1 LVGDHETPARKN
13 AMTSEPI
20 KVLLVEDNP
29 ENIRLIREMLKE
41 AKPALAALEDAPSLR
56 MAVERLG
63 KGGIHAVLL
72 DLGLPD
78 SQGISTF
85 VELHNQFPGT
95 PIVVLT
101 GLTDEKLGLQAVRE
115 GAQDY
120 LVIGKVNGEWLCRAI
135 FYAVERVQGK
145 EALEKSEEQYRL
157 LFEKNL
163 AGVYRT
169 ALDRRLTDCNE
180 AFVKVFGFASRE
192 EILAH
197 PVTDLYFDP
206 REPEAIT
213 ARLRAE
219 KSVSDLEIRLK
230 RKDGSPVWV
239 LANENLI
246 EGQAGS
252 PPFILGTIVDITRRR
267 EAEEALRQSE
277 SHLRAIIEAE
287 PECVAK
293 VAPNGDLLQMN
304 PAGLAMIEAES
315 FAEVKRKSVL
325 PLIAPEHQTA
335 FKALLGGVCS
345 GNRANLEFE
354 IVGLKGAR
362 RWVESY
368 AVPIADET
376 GSSCMLAVMRD
387 LTERKQGEEALRGLS
402 TRLLQLQDEER
413 RRIARELHDAIG
425 QNLVGLVTN
434 LTLAHKSARTL
445 NPKARQALSGS
456 LEVAERSL
464 KEMRT
469 LSYLLHPPLLDEDG
483 LASALAWYIKGF
495 AERSEIKVDLKVS
508 PRFGRLPQEIETTL
522 FRVVQESLTNVH
534 RHSKSPTA
542 TIRLSRRATGVKLEI
557 TDKGQGMP
565 TKALHS
571 GNQNSGQLGVGIM
584 GMSERARQ
592 LGGRLEIDSSRR
604 GTTVRVVIPLRE
616 VVP

>member
-1 LVGDHETPARKN
+1 MTPEA
-13 AMTSEPI
+13 I

-29 ENIRLIREMLKE
+29 GDVRLIREMLKE
-41 AKPALAALEDAPSLR
+41 AKPNLAALEESPSL
-56 MAVERLG
+56 MAAVERLA
-63 KGGIHAVLL
+63 KGGIDAVLL

-85 VELHNQFPGT
+85 VKLNQQFPRT

-101 GLTDEKLGLQAVRE
+101 GLTDEGVGLRAVRE

-120 LVIGKVNGEWLCRAI
+120 LIKGKVDSPWLCRAI
-135 FYAVERVQGK
+135 LYAVERMQGK
-145 EALEKSEEQYRL
+145 EALARSEEQYRL

-169 ALDRRLTDCNE
+169 ALDRRITDCNE

-192 EILAH
+192 EVLAH
-197 PVTDLYFDP
+197 PVQDLYFDP

-213 ARLRAE
+213 ARIRAE
-219 KSVSDLEIRLK
+219 RTLSNLELRLK

-239 LANENLI
+239 LVNENLI
-246 EGQAGS
+246 EGEAGS
-252 PPFILGTIVDITRRR
+252 QPFILGTIIDITQRK

-277 SHLRAIIEAE
+277 SHLRAIVETE

-293 VAPNGDLLQMN
+293 VASNGDLLQMN

-315 FAEVKRKSVL
+315 FAEVRGKPVL
-325 PLIAPEHQTA
+325 PLIVPEHRAA
-335 FKALLGGVCS
+335 FKAFLRGVCRGS
-345 GNRANLEFE
+345 RDNMEFE
-354 IVGLKGAR
+354 IVGLKGTR
-362 RWVESY
+362 RWVESS
-368 AVPIADET
+368 AVQIADET
-376 GSSCMLAVMRD
+376 GSGSMLAVMRD
-387 LTERKQGEEALRGLS
+387 LTERKQGEKALRGLS

-434 LTLAHKSARTL
+434 LTLAQRSARRL

-483 LASALAWYIKGF
+483 LASALVWYVKGF
-495 AERSEIKVDLKVS
+495 SERSEIKVDLKVS
-508 PRFGRLPQEIETTL
+508 PNFGRLPREVETTL

-542 TIRLSRRATGVKLEI
+542 SIRLSRRATGVKLEI
-557 TDKGQGMP
+557 ADKGQGMP
-565 TKALHS
+565 KAALHS
-571 GNQNSGQLGVGIM
+571 GTQNSGQFGVGIM

-592 LGGRLEIDSSRR
+592 LGGRLEIDSSPR
-604 GTTVRVVIPLRE
+604 GTTVRVVIPLPE

>member
-1 LVGDHETPARKN
+1 
-13 AMTSEPI
+13 MTSEPI

-29 ENIRLIREMLKE
+29 GDVRLIREMLKE
-41 AKPALAALEDAPSLR
+41 AKTTVAALEDTPSLKT
-56 MAVERLG
+56 AVERLT
-63 KGGIHAVLL
+63 KGEIDAVLL

-85 VELHNQFPGT
+85 EKLHNQFPRT

-101 GLTDEKLGLQAVRE
+101 GLKDEVLGLRAVRE

-120 LVIGKVNGEWLCRAI
+120 LIKGKVDSQWLCRAI
-135 FYAVERVQGK
+135 LYAVERVQGK
-145 EALEKSEEQYRL
+145 AALERSEEQYRL

-169 ALDRRLTDCNE
+169 ALDRHITDCNE

-192 EILAH
+192 EVLAH
-197 PVTDLYFDP
+197 PVQEFYFDP

-213 ARLRAE
+213 ARIRAE
-219 KSVSDLEIRLK
+219 KTLSNLEMRLK
-230 RKDGSPVWV
+230 RRDGSPVWV
-239 LANENLI
+239 LVNENLI
-246 EGQAGS
+246 EGEAGS
-252 PPFILGTIVDITRRR
+252 QPFILGTIIDITQRKQ
-267 EAEEALRQSE
+267 AEEALQQSE
-277 SHLRAIIEAE
+277 SHLRAIVETE

-293 VAPNGDLLQMN
+293 VASNGGLLQIN

-315 FAEVKRKSVL
+315 FAEVNGKSVL
-325 PLIAPEHQTA
+325 PLIVPEHRAA
-335 FKALLGGVCS
+335 FEAFLQAVCS
-345 GNRANLEFE
+345 GNKTNLEFE
-354 IVGLKGAR
+354 IVGLKGTR

-368 AVPIADET
+368 AAPIADET
-376 GSSCMLAVMRD
+376 GSICMLAVMRD
-387 LTERKQGEEALRGLS
+387 LTERKQGEKALRGLS

-425 QNLVGLVTN
+425 QNLVGLVAN
-434 LTLAHKSARTL
+434 LTVAHRSAGKL

-464 KEMRT
+464 NEMRT

-495 AERSEIKVDLKVS
+495 TERSGIKIDLKVS
-508 PRFGRLPQEIETTL
+508 PNFGRLPKEVETTL

-542 TIRLSRRATGVKLEI
+542 RIWLARRATGVKLEI

-565 TKALHS
+565 AKALHS
-571 GNQNSGQLGVGIM
+571 AIRKADS
-584 GMSERARQ
+584 
-592 LGGRLEIDSSRR
+592 LEWA
-604 GTTVRVVIPLRE
+604 LWA
-616 VVP
+616 

>member
-1 LVGDHETPARKN
+1 
-13 AMTSEPI
+13 
-20 KVLLVEDNP
+20 
-29 ENIRLIREMLKE
+29 ML
-41 AKPALAALEDAPSLR
+41 
-56 MAVERLG
+56 
-63 KGGIHAVLL
+63 
-72 DLGLPD
+72 
-78 SQGISTF
+78 T
-85 VELHNQFPGT
+85 
-95 PIVVLT
+95 
-101 GLTDEKLGLQAVRE
+101 
-115 GAQDY
+115 
-120 LVIGKVNGEWLCRAI
+120 
-135 FYAVERVQGK
+135 
-145 EALEKSEEQYRL
+145 
-157 LFEKNL
+157 
-163 AGVYRT
+163 
-169 ALDRRLTDCNE
+169 
-180 AFVKVFGFASRE
+180 
-192 EILAH
+192 
-197 PVTDLYFDP
+197 
-206 REPEAIT
+206 
-213 ARLRAE
+213 
-219 KSVSDLEIRLK
+219 
-230 RKDGSPVWV
+230 
-239 LANENLI
+239 
-246 EGQAGS
+246 
-252 PPFILGTIVDITRRR
+252 
-267 EAEEALRQSE
+267 
-277 SHLRAIIEAE
+277 
-287 PECVAK
+287 
-293 VAPNGDLLQMN
+293 
-304 PAGLAMIEAES
+304 
-315 FAEVKRKSVL
+315 
-325 PLIAPEHQTA
+325 
-335 FKALLGGVCS
+335 
-345 GNRANLEFE
+345 
-354 IVGLKGAR
+354 
-362 RWVESY
+362 
-368 AVPIADET
+368 
-376 GSSCMLAVMRD
+376 VMRD

-483 LASALAWYIKGF
+483 LASALAWYVKGF

-542 TIRLSRRATGVKLEI
+542 SIRLSRRATGVKLEI

>member
-1 LVGDHETPARKN
+1 
-13 AMTSEPI
+13 MTSEPI

-29 ENIRLIREMLKE
+29 GDVRLIREMLKE
-41 AKPALAALEDAPSLR
+41 AKTTVAALEDTPSLKT
-56 MAVERLG
+56 AVERLT
-63 KGGIHAVLL
+63 KGEIDAVLL

-85 VELHNQFPGT
+85 EKLHNQFPRT

-101 GLTDEKLGLQAVRE
+101 GLKDEVLGLRAVRE

-120 LVIGKVNGEWLCRAI
+120 LIKGKVDSQWLCRAI
-135 FYAVERVQGK
+135 LYAVERVQGK
-145 EALEKSEEQYRL
+145 AALERSEEQYRL

-169 ALDRRLTDCNE
+169 ALDRHITDCNE

-192 EILAH
+192 EVLAH
-197 PVTDLYFDP
+197 PVQEFYFDP

-213 ARLRAE
+213 ARIRAE
-219 KSVSDLEIRLK
+219 TLSNLEMRLK
-230 RKDGSPVWV
+230 RRDGSPVWV
-239 LANENLI
+239 LVNENLI
-246 EGQAGS
+246 EGEAGS
-252 PPFILGTIVDITRRR
+252 QPFILGTIIDITQRKQ
-267 EAEEALRQSE
+267 AEEALQQSE
-277 SHLRAIIEAE
+277 SHLRAIVETE

-293 VAPNGDLLQMN
+293 VASNGGLLQIN

-315 FAEVKRKSVL
+315 FAEVNGKSVL
-325 PLIAPEHQTA
+325 PLIVPEHRAA
-335 FKALLGGVCS
+335 FEAFLQAVCS
-345 GNRANLEFE
+345 GNKTNLEFE
-354 IVGLKGAR
+354 IVGLKGTR

-368 AVPIADET
+368 AAPIADET
-376 GSSCMLAVMRD
+376 GSICMLAVMRD
-387 LTERKQGEEALRGLS
+387 LTERKQGEKALRGLS

-425 QNLVGLVTN
+425 QNLVGLVAN
-434 LTLAHKSARTL
+434 LTVAHRSAGKL

-464 KEMRT
+464 NEMRT

-495 AERSEIKVDLKVS
+495 TERSGIKIDLKVS
-508 PRFGRLPQEIETTL
+508 PNFGRLPKEVETTL

-542 TIRLSRRATGVKLEI
+542 RIWLARRATGVKLEI

-565 TKALHS
+565 AKALHS
-571 GNQNSGQLGVGIM
+571 GNQKSGQLGVGIM

-592 LGGRLEIDSSRR
+592 LGGRLEIDSSGR
-604 GTTVRVVIPLRE
+604 GTTVRVVIPNPE

>member
-1 LVGDHETPARKN
+1 MTPEA
-13 AMTSEPI
+13 I

-29 ENIRLIREMLKE
+29 GDIRLIREMLKE
-41 AKPALAALEDAPSLR
+41 AKPSLGALEESPSL
-56 MAVERLG
+56 MTAVERLA
-63 KGGIHAVLL
+63 KGGIDAVLL

-85 VELHNQFPGT
+85 TKLHQQFPRT

-101 GLTDEKLGLQAVRE
+101 GLTDEGVGLQAVRE

-120 LVIGKVNGEWLCRAI
+120 LIKGKVDSPWLCRAI
-135 FYAVERVQGK
+135 RYAVERMEGK
-145 EALEKSEEQYRL
+145 EALARSEEQYRL

-169 ALDRRLTDCNE
+169 ALDRRITDCNE

-192 EILAH
+192 EVLAH
-197 PVTDLYFDP
+197 PVQDLYFDP

-213 ARLRAE
+213 ARIRAE
-219 KSVSDLEIRLK
+219 RTLSNLELRLK

-239 LANENLI
+239 LVNENLI
-246 EGQAGS
+246 EGEAGS
-252 PPFILGTIVDITRRR
+252 QPFILGTIIDITQRK

-277 SHLRAIIEAE
+277 SHLRAIVETE

-293 VAPNGDLLQMN
+293 VASNGNLLQMN

-315 FAEVKRKSVL
+315 FAEVRGKSVL
-325 PLIAPEHQTA
+325 NLIVPEHTPA
-335 FKALLGGVCS
+335 FKAFLLGVCHGS
-345 GNRANLEFE
+345 RDNLEFE
-354 IVGLKGAR
+354 MVGLKGTR
-362 RWVESY
+362 RWVEAS
-368 AVPIADET
+368 AVQIADET
-376 GSSCMLAVMRD
+376 GSGSMLAVMRD
-387 LTERKQGEEALRGLS
+387 LTERKQGEKALRGLS

-425 QNLVGLVTN
+425 QNLVALVTN
-434 LTLAHKSARTL
+434 LTLAHRSAGGL

-456 LEVAERSL
+456 LKVAERSL

-483 LASALAWYIKGF
+483 LASALAWYVKGF
-495 AERSEIKVDLKVS
+495 AERSEIKTDLKVS
-508 PRFGRLPQEIETTL
+508 ANFGRLPQEVETTL

-542 TIRLSRRATGVKLEI
+542 RIRLARRANEVKLEI

-565 TKALHS
+565 AKALHS

-592 LGGRLEIDSSRR
+592 LGGRLEIDSSPR
-604 GTTVRVVIPLRE
+604 GTTVRVLIPLSE

>member
-1 LVGDHETPARKN
+1 
-13 AMTSEPI
+13 MTSEPI

-29 ENIRLIREMLKE
+29 GNIRLIREMLKE
-41 AKPALAALEDAPSLR
+41 AKPALAALEDAPSLLT
-56 MAVERLG
+56 AVERLA
-63 KGGIHAVLL
+63 KGGIDAVLL

-78 SQGISTF
+78 SQGLSTF
-85 VELHNQFPGT
+85 VELHNHFPRT

-101 GLTDEKLGLQAVRE
+101 DLTDEKLGLQAVRE

-120 LVIGKVNGEWLCRAI
+120 LVIGKANGEWICRAVL
-135 FYAVERVQGK
+135 YAVERMQAK
-145 EALEKSEEQYRL
+145 EALQRSEEQYRL

-169 ALDRRLTDCNE
+169 ALDRRITDCNE

-192 EILAH
+192 EVLAH
-197 PVTDLYFDP
+197 PVQEFYFDP

-213 ARLRAE
+213 ARIRAE
-219 KSVSDLEIRLK
+219 KSLSNLELRLK

-239 LANENLI
+239 LVNENLI
-246 EGQAGS
+246 EGEAGS
-252 PPFILGTIVDITRRR
+252 QPFILGTIIDITRRK
-267 EAEEALRQSE
+267 EAEEAVRQSE
-277 SHLRAIIEAE
+277 SHLRAIVETE
-287 PECVAK
+287 PECVVK
-293 VAPNGDLLQMN
+293 VACNGDLLQMN

-315 FAEVKRKSVL
+315 FAKVNGKSVL
-325 PLIAPEHQTA
+325 PLIVPEHRAA
-335 FKALLGGVCS
+335 FKALLQGVCN
-345 GNRANLEFE
+345 GKRANLEFE
-354 IVGLKGAR
+354 IVGLKGTR
-362 RWVESY
+362 RWAESY

-376 GSSCMLAVMRD
+376 GSSCVLAVVRD
-387 LTERKQGEEALRGLS
+387 LTERKQGEKALRGLS

-434 LTLAHKSARTL
+434 LTLAHKSAGRL
-445 NPKARQALSGS
+445 NPKARQAISGS
-456 LEVAERSL
+456 LEVAEQSL

-483 LASALAWYIKGF
+483 LASALAWYVKGF
-495 AERSEIKVDLKVS
+495 AERSKIKIDLKVS
-508 PRFGRLPQEIETTL
+508 PNFGRLPQEVETTL

-542 TIRLSRRATGVKLEI
+542 LIRLSRRATGVKLEI
-557 TDKGQGMP
+557 KDKGQGMP
-565 TKALHS
+565 AKALHS
-571 GNQNSGQLGVGIM
+571 GNQKSGQLGVGIM

-604 GTTVRVVIPLRE
+604 GTTIRVVIPNPE
-616 VVP
+616 VVK

>member
-1 LVGDHETPARKN
+1 
-13 AMTSEPI
+13 MSSEPI
-20 KVLLVEDNP
+20 KILLVEDNP
-29 ENIRLIREMLKE
+29 GDVLLIREMLKE
-41 AKPALAALEDAPSLR
+41 ANTTFAALEDTPSL
-56 MAVERLG
+56 MTAVERLA
-63 KGGIHAVLL
+63 KGGIDAVLL

-78 SQGISTF
+78 SQGMSTF
-85 VELHNQFPGT
+85 VKLHHQFPRT

-101 GLTDEKLGLQAVRE
+101 GLIDEDLGLQAVRE
-115 GAQDY
+115 EAQDY
-120 LVIGKVNGEWLCRAI
+120 LIKGKVDSQWLCRAI
-135 FYAVERVQGK
+135 LCAVERMQGK
-145 EALEKSEEQYRL
+145 ESLERSEEKYRL

-169 ALDRRLTDCNE
+169 ALDRRITDCNE

-197 PVTDLYFDP
+197 PVKDLYFDP
-206 REPEAIT
+206 REPEAIV
-213 ARLRAE
+213 ARIRAE
-219 KSVSDLEIRLK
+219 KTLSNLELRLK

-239 LANENLI
+239 LVNENLI
-246 EGQAGS
+246 EGEAGS
-252 PPFILGTIVDITRRR
+252 PPFILGTIIDITLRK

-277 SHLRAIIEAE
+277 SHLRAIVDTE

-293 VAPNGDLLQMN
+293 VASNGDLLQMN
-304 PAGLAMIEAES
+304 PAGLAMIEADS
-315 FAEVKRKSVL
+315 FAEVPRKSVL
-325 PLIAPEHQTA
+325 PLIVPEHRAA
-335 FKALLGGVCS
+335 FEAFLQGVCS
-345 GNRANLEFE
+345 GNKTNLEFE
-354 IVGLKGAR
+354 IVGLKGTR

-368 AVPIADET
+368 AAPIADET

-387 LTERKQGEEALRGLS
+387 LTERKQGEKALRGLS

-425 QNLVGLVTN
+425 QNLAALVTN
-434 LTLAHKSARTL
+434 LTLARRSAGKI
-445 NPKARQALSGS
+445 NPKARQALSGG
-456 LEVAERSL
+456 LEVAEQCL

-483 LASALAWYIKGF
+483 LASALAWYVKGF
-495 AERSEIKVDLKVS
+495 AERSGIKIDLKVS
-508 PRFGRLPQEIETTL
+508 PNFGRLPQEVETTL

-542 TIRLSRRATGVKLEI
+542 SIRLSRRATGVKLEI
-557 TDKGQGMP
+557 TDKGQGMA

-571 GNQNSGQLGVGIM
+571 GNQKNGQLGVGIM
-584 GMSERARQ
+584 GMNERARQ

-604 GTTVRVVIPLRE
+604 GTTVRVVIPNPE

>member
-1 LVGDHETPARKN
+1 
-13 AMTSEPI
+13 MTSEPI
-20 KVLLVEDNP
+20 KILLVEDNP
-29 ENIRLIREMLKE
+29 GDVRLIREMLKE
-41 AKPALAALEDAPSLR
+41 AKTTLAALEDTPSL
-56 MAVERLG
+56 MTAVERLA
-63 KGGIHAVLL
+63 KGGIDAVLL

-78 SQGISTF
+78 TQGISTF
-85 VELHNQFPGT
+85 VQLHHQFPRT

-101 GLTDEKLGLQAVRE
+101 GLTDEELGLQAVRE

-120 LVIGKVNGEWLCRAI
+120 LIKGKVDSQWLCRAI
-135 FYAVERVQGK
+135 LYAVERVQGK

-169 ALDRRLTDCNE
+169 ALDRRITDCNE
-180 AFVKVFGFASRE
+180 AFVKVFGYASRE

-197 PVTDLYFDP
+197 PVQDLYFDP
-206 REPEAIT
+206 REPEAIV
-213 ARLRAE
+213 ARIRAE
-219 KSVSDLEIRLK
+219 KTLSNLELRLK

-239 LANENLI
+239 LVNENLI
-246 EGQAGS
+246 EGEAGS
-252 PPFILGTIVDITRRR
+252 HPFILGTIIDITQRKQ
-267 EAEEALRQSE
+267 AEEGLRQSE
-277 SHLRAIIEAE
+277 SHLRAIVETE

-293 VAPNGDLLQMN
+293 VALNGDLLQIN

-315 FAEVKRKSVL
+315 FAEVRGKSVL
-325 PLIAPEHQTA
+325 PLIVPEHRAA
-335 FKALLGGVCS
+335 FKAFLRAVCS
-345 GNRANLEFE
+345 GNKINLEFE

-368 AVPIADET
+368 AAPIADET

-387 LTERKQGEEALRGLS
+387 LTERKQGEKALRGLS

-425 QNLVGLVTN
+425 QNLAALVMN
-434 LTLAHKSARTL
+434 LTLAHKSADKR

-456 LEVAERSL
+456 LEAAERCL

-483 LASALAWYIKGF
+483 LASALVWYVKGF
-495 AERSEIKVDLKVS
+495 AERSEIKIDLKVS
-508 PRFGRLPQEIETTL
+508 RNFGRLPQEVETTL

-534 RHSKSPTA
+534 RHSKSPIA
-542 TIRLSRRATGVKLEI
+542 RIRLSRRVTEVKLEI

-584 GMSERARQ
+584 GMRERARQ
-592 LGGRLEIDSSRR
+592 LGGRLEIDSSPR
-604 GTTVRVVIPLRE
+604 GTTIRVVIPRPE
-616 VVP
+616 VTP

>member
-1 LVGDHETPARKN
+1 
-13 AMTSEPI
+13 MTSEPI

-29 ENIRLIREMLKE
+29 GDVRLIREMLKE
-41 AKPALAALEDAPSLR
+41 AKTTVAALEDTPSLKT
-56 MAVERLG
+56 AVERLT
-63 KGGIHAVLL
+63 KGEIDAVLL

-85 VELHNQFPGT
+85 EKLHNQFPRT

-101 GLTDEKLGLQAVRE
+101 GLKDEVLGLRAVRE

-120 LVIGKVNGEWLCRAI
+120 LIKGKVDSQWLCRAI
-135 FYAVERVQGK
+135 LYAVERVQGK
-145 EALEKSEEQYRL
+145 AALERSEEQYRL

-169 ALDRRLTDCNE
+169 ALDRHITDCNE

-192 EILAH
+192 EVLAH
-197 PVTDLYFDP
+197 PVQEFYFDP

-213 ARLRAE
+213 ARIRAE
-219 KSVSDLEIRLK
+219 KTLSNLEMRLK
-230 RKDGSPVWV
+230 RRDGSPVWV
-239 LANENLI
+239 LVNENLI
-246 EGQAGS
+246 EGEAGS
-252 PPFILGTIVDITRRR
+252 QPFILGTIIDITQRKQ
-267 EAEEALRQSE
+267 AEEALQQSE
-277 SHLRAIIEAE
+277 SHLRAIVETE

-293 VAPNGDLLQMN
+293 VASNGGLLQIN

-315 FAEVKRKSVL
+315 FAEVNGKSVL
-325 PLIAPEHQTA
+325 PLIVPEHRAA
-335 FKALLGGVCS
+335 FEAFLQAVCS
-345 GNRANLEFE
+345 GNKTNLEFE
-354 IVGLKGAR
+354 IVGLKGTR

-368 AVPIADET
+368 AAPIADET
-376 GSSCMLAVMRD
+376 GSICMLAVMRD
-387 LTERKQGEEALRGLS
+387 LTERKQGEKALRGLS

-425 QNLVGLVTN
+425 QNLVGLVAN
-434 LTLAHKSARTL
+434 LTVAHRSAGKL

-464 KEMRT
+464 NEMRT

-495 AERSEIKVDLKVS
+495 TERSGIKIDLKVS
-508 PRFGRLPQEIETTL
+508 PNFGRLPKEVETTL

-542 TIRLSRRATGVKLEI
+542 RIWLARRATGVKLEI

-565 TKALHS
+565 AKALHS
-571 GNQNSGQLGVGIM
+571 GNQKSGQLGVGIM

-592 LGGRLEIDSSRR
+592 LGGRLEIDSSGR
-604 GTTVRVVIPLRE
+604 GTTVRVVIPNPE

>member
-1 LVGDHETPARKN
+1 MR
-13 AMTSEPI
+13 SEPI

-29 ENIRLIREMLKE
+29 GDVRLIREMLKE
-41 AKPALAALEDAPSLR
+41 AQPAWSAPEDTPSLLL
-56 MAVERLG
+56 AVERLA
-63 KGGIHAVLL
+63 KGGIDAVLL

-85 VELHNQFPGT
+85 VKLHNQSPRT

-101 GLTDEKLGLQAVRE
+101 GLKDEELGLQAVRE

-120 LVIGKVNGEWLCRAI
+120 LVKGQVDGQMLRRAI
-135 FYAVERVQGK
+135 LYAVERMQAK
-145 EALEKSEEQYRL
+145 EALERSEQQYRL

-169 ALDRRLTDCNE
+169 ALDRRITDCNE

-192 EILAH
+192 ELLAH
-197 PVTDLYFDP
+197 PVQEFYFDP

-213 ARLRAE
+213 ARIRAE
-219 KSVSDLEIRLK
+219 KSLSNVELRLK

-239 LANENLI
+239 LVNENLI
-246 EGQAGS
+246 EGEAGS
-252 PPFILGTIVDITRRR
+252 QPFILGTIIDITLRK

-277 SHLRAIIEAE
+277 SHLRAIVETE

-293 VAPNGDLLQMN
+293 VACNGDLLQMN
-304 PAGLAMIEAES
+304 PAGLAMIEAGS
-315 FAEVKRKSVL
+315 FAEVNGKSVL
-325 PLIAPEHQTA
+325 PLIAPEHRVA
-335 FKALLGGVCS
+335 FKALLQGVCS

-354 IVGLKGAR
+354 IVGLKGTR
-362 RWVESY
+362 RWAESY

-376 GSSCMLAVMRD
+376 GSSCVLAVMRD
-387 LTERKQGEEALRGLS
+387 LTERKQGEKALRGLS

-413 RRIARELHDAIG
+413 RHIARELHDAIG

-434 LTLAHKSARTL
+434 LTLAHKSAGRL

-456 LEVAERSL
+456 LEVAEQSL
-464 KEMRT
+464 NEMRT

-483 LASALAWYIKGF
+483 LASALAWYVKGF
-495 AERSEIKVDLKVS
+495 AERSGIKIDLKV
-508 PRFGRLPQEIETTL
+508 PPNFGRLPQELETTL

-542 TIRLSRRATGVKLEI
+542 SIRLSRRATEVKLEI
-557 TDKGQGMP
+557 KDRGQGMP
-565 TKALHS
+565 EKALHS
-571 GNQNSGQLGVGIM
+571 GNQKSGQLGVGIM

-604 GTTVRVVIPLRE
+604 GTTIRVVIPNPE
-616 VVP
+616 VVK

>member
-1 LVGDHETPARKN
+1 
-13 AMTSEPI
+13 MTSEPI

-29 ENIRLIREMLKE
+29 GNVRLIRKMLKE
-41 AKPALAALEDAPSLR
+41 AKLALADMEDVTSLLT
-56 MAVERLG
+56 AVERLA
-63 KGGIHAVLL
+63 KGGIDAVLL

-101 GLTDEKLGLQAVRE
+101 GLTDEELGLQAVRQ

-135 FYAVERVQGK
+135 LYAVERMQGK

-169 ALDRRLTDCNE
+169 ALDRRITDCNE

-197 PVTDLYFDP
+197 PVKDLYFDP

-219 KSVSDLEIRLK
+219 KSLTNLELRLK
-230 RKDGSPVWV
+230 RKDGNTIWV
-239 LANENLI
+239 LVNENLI

-277 SHLRAIIEAE
+277 SHLRAIVETE

-293 VAPNGDLLQMN
+293 VAPNGEILQMN

-315 FAEVKRKSVL
+315 FAEVKGKSVL
-325 PLIAPEHQTA
+325 PLIAPKHQAA

-368 AVPIADET
+368 AVPIATIVDET

-402 TRLLQLQDEER
+402 TRLLRLQDEER

-434 LTLAHKSARTL
+434 LTLAHKSAGKIH
-445 NPKARQALSGS
+445 PKTRQALSGG
-456 LEVAERSL
+456 LEMAERCL

-483 LASALAWYIKGF
+483 LASALTWYVKGF
-495 AERSEIKVDLKVS
+495 TERSEIKVDLKVS
-508 PRFGRLPQEIETTL
+508 SNFGRLPQEVETTL

-534 RHSKSPTA
+534 RHAKSPTA
-542 TIRLSRRATGVKLEI
+542 SIRLSRRATGVKLEI
-557 TDKGQGMP
+557 RDKGQGMP

-571 GNQNSGQLGVGIM
+571 SNQNSGQLGVGIM
-584 GMSERARQ
+584 GMRERIRQ
-592 LGGRLEIDSSRR
+592 LAGQLEIDSSRR

>member
-1 LVGDHETPARKN
+1 
-13 AMTSEPI
+13 MTSEPI

-29 ENIRLIREMLKE
+29 GNIRLIREMLKE
-41 AKPALAALEDAPSLR
+41 AKPALAALEDAPSLLT
-56 MAVERLG
+56 AVERLA
-63 KGGIHAVLL
+63 KGGIDAVLL

-78 SQGISTF
+78 SQGLSTF
-85 VELHNQFPGT
+85 VELHNQFPRT

-120 LVIGKVNGEWLCRAI
+120 LVIGKVNGEWICRAVL
-135 FYAVERVQGK
+135 YAVERMQAK
-145 EALEKSEEQYRL
+145 DALQRSEEQYRL

-169 ALDRRLTDCNE
+169 ALDRRITDCNE

-192 EILAH
+192 ELLAH
-197 PVTDLYFDP
+197 PVQEFYFDP

-213 ARLRAE
+213 ARIRAE
-219 KSVSDLEIRLK
+219 KTLSNLELRLK

-239 LANENLI
+239 LVNENLI
-246 EGQAGS
+246 EGEAGS
-252 PPFILGTIVDITRRR
+252 QPFILGTIIDISRRK

-277 SHLRAIIEAE
+277 GHLRAIVETE

-293 VAPNGDLLQMN
+293 VACNGDLLQMN

-315 FAEVKRKSVL
+315 FAEVNGKSVL
-325 PLIAPEHQTA
+325 PLIVPEHRAA
-335 FKALLGGVCS
+335 FKALLQGVCS

-354 IVGLKGAR
+354 IVGLKGTR
-362 RWVESY
+362 RWAESY

-376 GSSCMLAVMRD
+376 GSSCVLAVMRD
-387 LTERKQGEEALRGLS
+387 LTDRKQGEKALRGLS

-434 LTLAHKSARTL
+434 LTLAHRSAGKIH
-445 NPKARQALSGS
+445 PKARQALSAG
-456 LEVAERSL
+456 LEVAERCL

-483 LASALAWYIKGF
+483 LASALAWYVKGF
-495 AERSEIKVDLKVS
+495 AERSEIKIDLKVS
-508 PRFGRLPQEIETTL
+508 PNFGRLPQEVETTL
-522 FRVVQESLTNVH
+522 FRVVQEGLTNVH

-542 TIRLSRRATGVKLEI
+542 SIRLSRRATGVKLEV

-571 GNQNSGQLGVGIM
+571 GNQNSGQFG
-584 GMSERARQ
+584 
-592 LGGRLEIDSSRR
+592 
-604 GTTVRVVIPLRE
+604 
-616 VVP
+616 

>member
-1 LVGDHETPARKN
+1 
-13 AMTSEPI
+13 MTSEPI
-20 KVLLVEDNP
+20 KVLLVEDNAG
-29 ENIRLIREMLKE
+29 NIRLIREMLKE
-41 AKPALAALEDAPSLR
+41 AKPALAALEDAPSLLK
-56 MAVERLG
+56 AVERLA
-63 KGGIHAVLL
+63 KGGIDAVLL

-78 SQGISTF
+78 SQGTSTF
-85 VELHNQFPGT
+85 VELHNQFPCT

-101 GLTDEKLGLQAVRE
+101 GVTDERLGLQAVRE

-120 LVIGKVNGEWLCRAI
+120 LAIGKVNGEWICRAVL
-135 FYAVERVQGK
+135 YAVERMQAK
-145 EALEKSEEQYRL
+145 EALQRSEEQYRQ

-169 ALDRRLTDCNE
+169 ALDRRITDCNE

-192 EILAH
+192 EVLAH
-197 PVTDLYFDP
+197 PVQEFYFDP

-213 ARLRAE
+213 ARIRAE
-219 KSVSDLEIRLK
+219 KTLSNLEMRLK

-239 LANENLI
+239 LVNENLI

-252 PPFILGTIVDITRRR
+252 QPFILGTIIDITRRK
-267 EAEEALRQSE
+267 EAEEALRQNE
-277 SHLRAIIEAE
+277 SHLRAIVETE
-287 PECVAK
+287 PECVVK
-293 VAPNGDLLQMN
+293 VACNGDLLQMN

-315 FAEVKRKSVL
+315 FAEVNGKSVL
-325 PLIAPEHQTA
+325 PLIVPEHRAA
-335 FKALLGGVCS
+335 FKALLQGVCS

-354 IVGLKGAR
+354 IVGLKGTR
-362 RWVESY
+362 RWAESY

-376 GSSCMLAVMRD
+376 GSSCVLAVMRD
-387 LTERKQGEEALRGLS
+387 LTERKQGEKALRGLS

-434 LTLAHKSARTL
+434 LTLAHRSAGRL
-445 NPKARQALSGS
+445 NPEARQALSGG
-456 LEVAERSL
+456 LEVAERCL

-483 LASALAWYIKGF
+483 LASALAWYVKGF
-495 AERSEIKVDLKVS
+495 AERSGIKIDLKVS
-508 PRFGRLPQEIETTL
+508 PNFGRLPQEVETTL

-542 TIRLSRRATGVKLEI
+542 SIRLSRRATEVKLEI

-565 TKALHS
+565 AKALHS
-571 GNQNSGQLGVGIM
+571 GNQKSGQLGVGIM

-604 GTTVRVVIPLRE
+604 GATVRVVIPNPE
-616 VVP
+616 VVK